1 MSPATLDGFVRRLG
15 PIPLWIAAAAVVL
28 TVIFGDLPGNTQYMA
43 VLQNGCHAPAFAV
56 LSLIGQVLLT
66 KRVRPA
72 LARAL
77 TVVLAMVLVGIA
89 TEGVQSLIGR
99 DAELEDVSND
109 LAGAAGGMALW
120 LNWQWRRRT
129 DTSARIGRIAGLVVC
144 AAAAAYWLLP
154 LAQCAQAYWERW
166 TQFPVLAQFRSPRD
180 LYFVSSS
187 GTDTRIVAVGPH
199 DGGLALQTVLDSGP
213 WPGITLFELMP
224 DWRGYHRLEVDLSN
238 AGQTALP
245 LNLRVNDRA
254 HRGETDDRFNLE
266 LVLQPAERRTLSIPL
281 ESIASSP
288 RSRRMDMSQIS
299 QLILFRGGGAPNQV
313 VRLHR
318 IWLE

>member
-1 MSPATLDGFVRRLG
+1 G

-89 TEGVQSLIGR
+89 TEGVQSL
-99 DAELEDVSND
+99 
-109 LAGAAGGMALW
+109 
-120 LNWQWRRRT
+120 
-129 DTSARIGRIAGLVVC
+129 IGRIAGLVVC